1 MKLFRL
7 LFICAGVIS
16 FTTESAYLGGE
27 ELTLLDKDGTFLC
40 PANTDCVISSE
51 EELLSDSDNSTS
63 QSRAVSTSSIGVSF
77 PSILASSINPKDIY
91 VHDTVRV
98 IWQVSSAGGGLHVP
112 ASCKV
117 MLNNSEIASG
127 GYIGSVDFT
136 AENDGVIEI
145 LCASGG
151 YKLKR
156 THQFTV
162 KTTRPAP
169 VVTITGP
176 SGLHEFQSGEFRWSI
191 QNAEQCERFDSLGSQ
206 RVAIGAGNGNA
217 RLAWGGVPY
226 QWVTVTIECTGA
238 GGFAAADASVYII
251 PQNVA
256 NPVAPKIKSFIV
268 RSTSAFKATGSWI
281 TERMSSCNLS
291 SNHVGSY
298 NKMPVPVNTPV
309 GGYAG
314 LNTGGTTLEVFT
326 LECFGEDGKTYR
338 MNARPY

>member
-16 FTTESAYLGGE
+16 SATEAAYLGGE
-27 ELTLLDKDGTFLC
+27 ELTLLDKNGTFLC
-40 PANTDCVISSE
+40 PANTNCVISSE
-51 EELLSDSDNSTS
+51 EELLSDSDNFTS
-63 QSRAVSTSSIGVSF
+63 QSTALSTSSNGVIF
-77 PSILASSINPKDIY
+77 PSFLASSINPKDIY
-91 VHDTVRV
+91 VHDTVSV
-98 IWQVSSAGGGLHVP
+98 SWLVSSFGGGGHVS

-117 MLNNSEIASG
+117 MLNNGEIASG
-127 GYIGSVDFT
+127 GYIGGVAFT

-145 LCASGG
+145 VCASGG
-151 YKLKR
+151 YKLER
-156 THQFTV
+156 THHFTV

-176 SGLHEFQSGEFRWSI
+176 SGLHELQPGEFRWSI
-191 QNAEQCERFDSLGSQ
+191 QNAERCERFDNVSSQ
-206 RVAIGAGNGNA
+206 RVAVGAGNGSA
-217 RLAWGGVPY
+217 RLAWGGIPY
-226 QWVTVTIECTGA
+226 QWVTVTIECSGA
-238 GGFAAADASVYII
+238 GGFATADTSVYII
-251 PQNVA
+251 PPNVT

-268 RSTSAFKATGSWI
+268 RSTSAFKATGSWL

-326 LECFGEDGKTYR
+326 LECFGEDGKTYKL
-338 MNARPY
+338 NARPY